1 MRKNEERIKFGLVV
15 MGLRR
20 NNWACGIEIIQ
31 EKGGGG
37 RQAEN
42 IETTFPERE
51 KNNIFKV
58 YKTGIRLE
66 EEMIE
71 VRVAGVYSRNGREK
85 RKPGQAGEQIFEA

>member
-51 KNNIFKV
+51 KITFSK
-58 YKTGIRLE
+58 YIKLE
-66 EEMIE
+66 S
-71 VRVAGVYSRNGREK
+71 G
-85 RKPGQAGEQIFEA
+85 